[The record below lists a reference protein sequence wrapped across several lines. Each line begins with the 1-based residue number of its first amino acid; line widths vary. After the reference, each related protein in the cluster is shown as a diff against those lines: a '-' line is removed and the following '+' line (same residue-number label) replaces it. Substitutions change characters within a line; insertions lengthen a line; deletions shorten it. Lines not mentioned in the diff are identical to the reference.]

1 MPDVF
6 TVFLN
11 IDDDDDEKKKELLSS
26 FRMNGHTLGFMTQ
39 KSTQNSSFAQG
50 SR

>member
-6 TVFLN
+6 SVFLN
-11 IDDDDDEKKKELLSS
+11 IDDDDDEKKELLSS
-26 FRMNGHTLGFMTQ
+26 FRLNGHTLGFMTQ
-39 KSTQNSSFAQG
+39 ESTQNSSFAQG